1 MPMRTGKKK
10 AYTTALRPATAV
22 TGIWVK
28 TLSAVRA
35 RLHCVPMVT
44 ARASVT
50 HRLVIIPGLTSPM
63 GSTII
68 RSNTHRIKELIVATP
83 HNLAVM
89 SPRPWHEY
97 ITKRHPRNAA
107 VIRA

>member
-1 MPMRTGKKK
+1 M
-10 AYTTALRPATAV
+10 L
-22 TGIWVK
+22 
-28 TLSAVRA
+28 
-35 RLHCVPMVT
+35 T

-50 HRLVIIPGLTSPM
+50 HRLVIIPGLTSPK

-68 RSNTHRIKELIVATP
+68 RSNTQRVMELIAATP